1 VGYGQTRQ
9 RLDKSPEEIDDAD
22 NRETATTKVQ
32 YQQDMKTDSIWIVIV
47 NYLLDVCRCLM
58 LGFLG
63 DKRLWLGE
71 QLVFLDIARQDE
83 TVTAKIMDHLQIV
96 VACYT

>member
-63 DKRLWLGE
+63 E

-96 VACYT
+96 FACYT